1 MWKLGYDSFHFVHSI
16 FIASREMAK
25 LDKSRTETMKSVIV
39 MANSFAKM
47 LEVCEQRHLKSLE
60 EKDPFAKSEAGLNEL
75 VFDLDEDQ
83 TNSFKIKQST
93 LFICK
98 DYLL

>member
-1 MWKLGYDSFHFVHSI
+1 MWKLGYESFHFSHSI
-16 FIASREMAK
+16 FIASKEMAK
-25 LDKSRTETMKSVIV
+25 LDKSRAETMKSVIV

-47 LEVCEQRHLKSLE
+47 LEVSEQRYLKSLE
-60 EKDPFAKSEAGLNEL
+60 EKDFFAKFESELNEI

-83 TNSFKIKQST
+83 TNFFKIKKST

>member
-1 MWKLGYDSFHFVHSI
+1 MWKLGYESFHFSHSI

-47 LEVCEQRHLKSLE
+47 LEVSESLE

-83 TNSFKIKQST
+83 TNSFKIKKSR